1 MTFTAQLAGC
11 FGKVAFATFTIARE
25 RAALTRDNRR
35 PRVAYRCRHCG
46 KVHIGERD
54 IAREQAD
61 RKRRRD
67 TMREDA
73 NAVD

>member
-46 KVHIGERD
+46 KVHIWERD